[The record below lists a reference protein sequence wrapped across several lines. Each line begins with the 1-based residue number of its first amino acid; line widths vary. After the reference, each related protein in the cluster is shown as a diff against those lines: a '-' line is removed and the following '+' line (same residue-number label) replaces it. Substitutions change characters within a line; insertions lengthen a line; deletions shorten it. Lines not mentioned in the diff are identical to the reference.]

1 MFKLNVY
8 GCCGQ
13 KKCCKIIHM
22 EKDLNQLSVISSL
35 SNIVIFGASGWL
47 GRECI
52 NILYG
57 VLQNDFKNKVILVGS
72 KHKVITIG
80 NKRFDVRSIND
91 LENIKSVDMVIDFA
105 FITPEK
111 FFELGERTYI
121 EMNKELT
128 NKVLCFIKS
137 KTPKYIYYS
146 SSGAADLD
154 FNCATN
160 NRSKK
165 IYGQLKYLAEIEL
178 ESISRETSNHLLINR
193 IWSLTGSQIQDVS
206 KFAII
211 NFINQA
217 LENGKIVINSS
228 DQTLRTYVDAS
239 EQLKICFNK
248 LFESKLN
255 LINSGGF
262 QISLFDLANLI
273 YKVLNIKYT
282 QTRNF
287 IEKVSGDDYISKD
300 FILNELGTLYGV
312 KLTSLED
319 QVKNT
324 IDLIKS
330 NKLKSI

>member
-1 MFKLNVY
+1 M
-8 GCCGQ
+8 
-13 KKCCKIIHM
+13 HM
-22 EKDLNQLSVISSL
+22 DRDLKQLSLISSL
-35 SNIVIFGASGWL
+35 NNIVIFGASGWL

-52 NILYG
+52 NILSRI
-57 VLQNDFKNKVILVGS
+57 LQNDFKNKVILVGS
-72 KHKVITIG
+72 KHKVITMG

-91 LENIKSVDMVIDFA
+91 LEDIKSVDMVIDFA

-111 FFELGERTYI
+111 FFEFGERTYI

-128 NKVLCFIKS
+128 SKVLSFIKS
-137 KTPKYIYYS
+137 KKPKYIYYS

-154 FNCATN
+154 FNYATKN
-160 NRSKK
+160 LSKK

-178 ESISRETSNHLLINR
+178 ESLSREISSHLLINR
-193 IWSLTGSQIQDVS
+193 IWSLTGFQMQDYS
-206 KFAII
+206 KFAIA

-217 LENGKIVINSS
+217 LETGKILITSS

-239 EQLKICFNK
+239 DQLEICFNK
-248 LFESKLN
+248 LFESKIS

-273 YKVLNIKYT
+273 YKVLSIKRN

-287 IEKVSGDDYISKD
+287 VEKLSGDDYISKD
-300 FILNELGTLYGV
+300 FILNELGTLYGIE
-312 KLTSLED
+312 LTSIEG

-324 IDLIKS
+324 IDLIKR